1 MQQNNQLHAR
11 IHPTRYE
18 LPSKR
23 IGRELKKDTRITKN
37 KYQSS
42 RHFLLQLSHIQG
54 ITTTRTAH
62 VTGVGQIAV
71 KNNIRTF

>member
-11 IHPTRYE
+11 IHLTRYE

-37 KYQSS
+37 KYHSS
-42 RHFLLQLSHIQG
+42 RHFLLQLSHIHKG
-54 ITTTRTAH
+54 
-62 VTGVGQIAV
+62 
-71 KNNIRTF
+71 